1 MKSIKT
7 LALGLM
13 LTLAGVVYAA
23 GNAQQ
28 QQQHSGHQAQ
38 SESCC
43 ATGANCC
50 AAGGDCC
57 KDGASCC
64 KDGASC
70 CAGETCAMKGTM
82 SAKRIGSDSCCMAMV
97 GRKAKDARKDK
108 VARKTE

>member
-13 LTLAGVVYAA
+13 LTFAGVVYAA

-28 QQQHSGHQAQ
+28 QDHSGHQAK

-43 ATGANCC
+43 AAGANCC

-57 KDGASCC
+57 KSGADCC

-70 CAGETCAMKGTM
+70 CAGKTCAMKGSM
-82 SAKRIGSDSCCMAMV
+82 SAKKTAGDSCCMAKV
-97 GRKAKDARKDK
+97 GQKAK
-108 VARKTE
+108 VARRAKVSRKTE